1 MERLRLTGYM
11 PTAITITLRIQPPEQ
26 LQTLVEYV
34 EQDFIA
40 VFHPC
45 DFQKTLQIY
54 DFFWIYE
61 NIFVI
66 LQRILQ
72 IYVKTTIMKTTRTLL
87 ICLLSIAAI
96 CMAYFCVTSVTTPI
110 QFEDTRMAREVAV
123 IKNLVDLRTA
133 EVEFHHQNG
142 RFTASYDTLLTF
154 LKTAPKKELLKEG
167 SLTDKQLEAGLTEHK
182 AVKIL
187 NEAKK
192 KALKKNQFESIDA
205 LYTYIWENDADVKKN
220 ELQGFRRDT
229 IELNMLEAL
238 YKGEYT
244 VETID
249 QITYIPYN
257 EEQKQYELEVNNDY
271 KTSQGIRVPL
281 FEARAP
287 YESYLGDLNRQELV
301 NLIDRE
307 QKLDHYA
314 GLKVGDIYAPN
325 NNAGN
330 WE

>member
-1 MERLRLTGYM
+1 MS
-11 PTAITITLRIQPPEQ
+11 I
-26 LQTLVEYV
+26 
-34 EQDFIA
+34 
-40 VFHPC
+40 
-45 DFQKTLQIY
+45 QKTLQIY
-54 DFFWIYE
+54 DFFCIYE

-72 IYVKTTIMKTTRTLL
+72 IYVNSTIMKATRTLL
-87 ICLLSIAAI
+87 ICLLSIAAVA
-96 CMAYFCVTSVTTPI
+96 MAYFCVTSVTTPI
-110 QFEDTRMAREVAV
+110 KFEDTRIEREVAV

-154 LKTAPKKELLKEG
+154 LKTVPKKELMKEG
-167 SLTDKQLEAGLTEHK
+167 SLTDKQLEAGLNEHK

-187 NEAKK
+187 DAAKK
-192 KALKKNQFESIDA
+192 KALKNNKFDDMDA
-205 LYTYIWENDADVKKN
+205 LYAYIWANDADVKKN

-257 EEQKQYELEVNNDY
+257 EEQKQFELEVNNDY

-287 YESYLGDLNRQELV
+287 YESYLGDLNQQELV

-307 QKLDHYA
+307 QKLEHYP
-314 GLKVGDIYAPN
+314 GLKVGDVFSPN

>member
-1 MERLRLTGYM
+1 
-11 PTAITITLRIQPPEQ
+11 
-26 LQTLVEYV
+26 
-34 EQDFIA
+34 
-40 VFHPC
+40 
-45 DFQKTLQIY
+45 
-54 DFFWIYE
+54 
-61 NIFVI
+61 
-66 LQRILQ
+66 
-72 IYVKTTIMKTTRTLL
+72 MKTTRNIV
-87 ICLLSIAAI
+87 ICVLSIAAVV
-96 CMAYFCVTSVTTPI
+96 MAYFCVTSVTTPI
-110 QFEDTRMAREVAV
+110 KFENTRAEREVAV

-142 RFTASYDTLLTF
+142 RFTASHDSLLAF
-154 LKTAPKKELLKEG
+154 LKTAPKKEVLKEG

-192 KALKKNQFESIDA
+192 KALKKNQFEDNDA
-205 LYTYIWENDADVKKN
+205 LYAYIWENDKDVVSN
-220 ELQGFRRDT
+220 GLAGFRRDT
-229 IELNMLEAL
+229 IELNMLQAL
-238 YKGEYT
+238 YKGEYDEKSIDRI
-244 VETID
+244 VE
-249 QITYIPYN
+249 IPYSN
-257 EEQKQYELEVNNDY
+257 GKRYEIEVNNDY

-287 YESYLGDLNRQELV
+287 FESYLSDLNEQELV

-307 QKLDHYA
+307 NKLEHYA